1 MLNINE
7 IKNRI
12 ILSDSLEILK
22 QLPDKCIELVL
33 TDPPY
38 GINIAR
44 SGQVGGNNKA
54 AATDYGAEEWDA
66 EIPSKEFF
74 DEIFRVSKN
83 QIIFGGNYFVD
94 RLGVNSPCWIV
105 WDKNNSGNFAPCE
118 LAFTSFK
125 CALKK
130 YVWTWNGMLQENM
143 KDKEIRIHPTQKPVG
158 LLKQILA
165 DFYDADSGG
174 IVADFFS
181 GSASTAVACAEYGI
195 PFVAVEKNETYYK
208 KSVERLKD
216 TLAQTKLFSG
226 LEMLKSVQN
235 RR

>member
-1 MLNINE
+1 MLDINE
-7 IKNRI
+7 IKNKI
-12 ILSDSLEILK
+12 TLGDSLEVMK
-22 QLPDKCIELVL
+22 QLPDKCIDLIL

-54 AATDYGAEEWDA
+54 VATDYGAEKWD
-66 EIPSKEFF
+66 EDIPPKEMF
-74 DEIFRVSKN
+74 DEMRRVSKN

-94 RLGVNSPCWIV
+94 RLGVNSSCWIV

-118 LAFTSFK
+118 LAFTSFPG
-125 CALKK
+125 ALKK
-130 YVWTWNGMLQENM
+130 YSWTWNGMIQENM
-143 KDKEIRIHPTQKPVG
+143 RDKEIRIHPTQKPVG

-165 DFYDADSGG
+165 DFYDANSGG

-181 GSASTAVACAEYGI
+181 GSGSTAVACAEYDI
-195 PFVAVEKNETYYK
+195 PFIAVEKNETYYK
-208 KSVERLKD
+208 KSVARLKD

-235 RR
+235 R

>member
-1 MLNINE
+1 MLDINE
-7 IKNRI
+7 IKNKI
-12 ILSDSLEILK
+12 TLGDSLEVMR
-22 QLPDKCIELVL
+22 QLPDKCIDLIL

-54 AATDYGAEEWDA
+54 VATDYGAEKWD
-66 EIPSKEFF
+66 EDIPPKEMF
-74 DEIFRVSKN
+74 DEMRRVSKN

-94 RLGVNSPCWIV
+94 RLGVNSSCWIV

-118 LAFTSFK
+118 LAFTSFPG
-125 CALKK
+125 ALKK
-130 YVWTWNGMLQENM
+130 YSWTWNGMIQENM
-143 KDKEIRIHPTQKPVG
+143 RDKEIRIHPTQKPVG

-165 DFYDADSGG
+165 DFYDANSGG

-181 GSASTAVACAEYGI
+181 GSGSTAVACAEYDI
-195 PFVAVEKNETYYK
+195 PFIAVEKNETYYK
-208 KSVERLKD
+208 KSVARLKD

-235 RR
+235 R

>member
-1 MLNINE
+1 MLDINE
-7 IKNRI
+7 IKNKI
-12 ILSDSLEILK
+12 TLGDSLEVMR
-22 QLPDKCIELVL
+22 QLPDKCIDLIL

-54 AATDYGAEEWDA
+54 VATDYGAEKWD
-66 EIPSKEFF
+66 EDIPPKEMF
-74 DEIFRVSKN
+74 DEMRRVSKN

-94 RLGVNSPCWIV
+94 RLGVNSSCWIV

-118 LAFTSFK
+118 LAFTSFPG
-125 CALKK
+125 ALKK
-130 YVWTWNGMLQENM
+130 YSWTWNGMIQENM
-143 KDKEIRIHPTQKPVG
+143 RDKEIRSHPTQKPVG

-165 DFYDADSGG
+165 DFYDANSGG

-181 GSASTAVACAEYGI
+181 GSGSTAVACAEYDI
-195 PFVAVEKNETYYK
+195 PFIAVEKNETYYK
-208 KSVERLKD
+208 KSVARLKD

-235 RR
+235 R

>member
-1 MLNINE
+1 MININE
-7 IKNRI
+7 LINKI
-12 ILSDSLEILK
+12 TLGDSLEVLK
-22 QLPDKCIELVL
+22 QLPDKCIDLLL

-54 AATDYGAEEWDA
+54 AATDYGADTWD
-66 EIPSKEFF
+66 EDIPSREMF
-74 DEIFRVSKN
+74 DELFRVSKN

-94 RLGVNSPCWIV
+94 RLNVNSPCWIV

-125 CALKK
+125 CGLKK
-130 YVWTWNGMLQENM
+130 YSYTWNGMLQENM

-158 LLKQILA
+158 LLKMILA
-165 DFYDADSGG
+165 DFYDADKDG

-181 GSASTAVACAEYGI
+181 GSGSTAVTCAYYDI
-195 PFVAVEKNETYYK
+195 PFIAVEKNETYYK
-208 KSVERLKD
+208 KSVTRLEDAKR
-216 TLAQTKLFSG
+216 QTKLISG
-226 LEMLKSVQN
+226 KEMLKSVQH
-235 RR
+235 RG

>member
-7 IKNRI
+7 LINKI
-12 ILSDSLEILK
+12 TLGDSLEVLK
-22 QLPDKCIELVL
+22 QLPDKCIDIVL

-54 AATDYGAEEWDA
+54 AATDYGAETWD
-66 EIPSKEFF
+66 EDIPPKEMF
-74 DEIFRVSKN
+74 DEIRRVSKN
-83 QIIFGGNYFVD
+83 QIIFCGNYFVD
-94 RLGVNSPCWIV
+94 RLNVNSPCWIV

-118 LAFTSFK
+118 LAFTSFQ

-130 YVWTWNGMLQENM
+130 YTYTWNGMIQENM

-158 LLKQILA
+158 LLKMILA
-165 DFYDADSGG
+165 DFYSADNGG

-181 GSASTAVACAEYGI
+181 GSGSTAVACMEYGI
-195 PFVAVEKNETYYK
+195 PFIAVEKNEKYHK
-208 KSVERLKD
+208 KSVQRLKD
-216 TLAQTKLFSG
+216 AQAQTKLFTG

-235 RR
+235 RG

>member
-1 MLNINE
+1 MLDINE
-7 IKNRI
+7 IKNKI
-12 ILSDSLEILK
+12 TLGDSLEVMK
-22 QLPDKCIELVL
+22 QLPDKCIDLIL

-54 AATDYGAEEWDA
+54 VATDYGAEKWD
-66 EIPSKEFF
+66 EDIPPKEMF
-74 DEIFRVSKN
+74 DEMRRVSKN

-94 RLGVNSPCWIV
+94 RLGVNSSCWIV

-118 LAFTSFK
+118 LAFTSFPG
-125 CALKK
+125 ALKK
-130 YVWTWNGMLQENM
+130 YSWTWNGMIQENM
-143 KDKEIRIHPTQKPVG
+143 RDKEIRIHPTQKPVG

-165 DFYDADSGG
+165 DFYDANSGG

-181 GSASTAVACAEYGI
+181 GSGSTAVACAEYDI
-195 PFVAVEKNETYYK
+195 PFIAVEKNETYHK
-208 KSVERLKD
+208 KSVARLND

-235 RR
+235 R